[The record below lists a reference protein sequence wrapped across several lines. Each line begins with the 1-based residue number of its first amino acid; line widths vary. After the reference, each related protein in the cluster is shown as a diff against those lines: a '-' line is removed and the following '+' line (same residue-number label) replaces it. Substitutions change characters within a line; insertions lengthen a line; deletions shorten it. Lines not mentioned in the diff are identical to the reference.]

1 MGILNKIAI
10 KRMEYRIKRV
20 KKDITNP
27 NGRFSRMIESS
38 VANTADYFADK
49 VSSLNDFKSKSG
61 TVIEGLRRSY
71 SFDYTTGTAELVDEE
86 KMDTY
91 VNSRNPMKH
100 SRHNSRTYPSYWEL
114 LWKGWGNQGDRT
126 KLGYELALRVMDPA
140 SGRTFVTSPF
150 DKNRDSYTII
160 NTFRHP
166 GKKGRDWFEIF
177 ETDYNKFFKNDLS
190 VKLDTYFKKM
200 GL

>member
-38 VANTADYFADK
+38 VVNTADYFADK
-49 VSSLNDFKSKSG
+49 VSSLGGFKSKTG

-71 SFDYTTGTAELVDEE
+71 SFDYTMGTAELVDEE

-114 LWKGWGNQGDRT
+114 LWKGWGNQGDT
-126 KLGYELALRVMDPA
+126 SKEGYILALRVKDLNT
-140 SGRTFVTSPF
+140 GQVRITSPF
-150 DKNRDSYTII
+150 DRGSDSYHII
-160 NTFRHP
+160 GIFRHP